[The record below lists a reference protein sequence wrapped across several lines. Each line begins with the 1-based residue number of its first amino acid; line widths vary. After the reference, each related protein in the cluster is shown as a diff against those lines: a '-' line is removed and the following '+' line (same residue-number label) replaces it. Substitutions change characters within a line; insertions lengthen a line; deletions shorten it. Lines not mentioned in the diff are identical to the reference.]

1 MTKSTASGLLLHQL
15 LAISEGVKSRVSKA
29 KTEIHKTIQKRDLFG
44 GLSKTYRPKDEGDEK
59 AYIYPPEN
67 KLVQNT
73 VQEQVTAFTSL
84 LVELFDTITTLD
96 KTNQA
101 AVGNIVINGTVI
113 SENVPVSSLLFLE
126 KQLTDIVTFFDSLPT
141 LDTAEE
147 WSIDP
152 NTGKYASKVRRTNKT
167 KKITDWKVIEGT
179 LTDKHPAQVKE
190 YSQDINEGVW
200 EQISYSGAIYQTT
213 KQALVSRAQK
223 LLEAVVVAREGANA
237 IEVIPFKIGKDITD
251 YLTAP
256 LQ

>member
-1 MTKSTASGLLLHQL
+1 MAKSTTSGLLLHQL
-15 LAISEGVKSRVSKA
+15 LAISEGVKSRVNKA
-29 KTEIHKTIQKRDLFG
+29 KTEIYKTIQKRDLFG
-44 GLSKTYRPKDEGDEK
+44 GLSKTYRPNSEDG
-59 AYIYPPEN
+59 YVYPPES
-67 KLVQNT
+67 KLTQTNVKD
-73 VQEQVTAFTSL
+73 QVTAFTSL
-84 LVELFDTITTLD
+84 LIELFDTITTLD

-101 AVGNIVINGTVI
+101 AVGNIVVNGTTI
-113 SENVPVSSLLFLE
+113 AENVPVSSLLFLE
-126 KQLTDIVTFFDSLPT
+126 KQLTDIVTFFDSLPV
-141 LDTAEE
+141 LDSAEK

-152 NTGKYASKVRRTNKT
+152 NTGLYESEVRRTNKT